1 MRLSILIVY
10 FYVFISFFTFSS
22 SFFEK
27 GILDFEKIEN
37 KKSRI
42 IELSGEWQYFDY
54 EIDYLKGIENNNFIM
69 IPNIKKSKEKSE
81 ADKNFTIALNI
92 KSLKPSTYYAIEIPY
107 IYADYKLKINDKITA
122 YQYSPKKRLFT
133 KSKYVEFYNEK
144 DNVEIVL
151 QLFPVSGYKAG
162 LKNSINFGERK
173 EILFKR
179 DFYMILNFGVIIFL
193 IFSIMYYLY
202 VKHKNIGKDYISY
215 IIFLTFFGIIFQIMN
230 FEFIEM
236 DYILRQKSKYI
247 LVLFMIYFLFS
258 FFIKF
263 FNIKTKNKKIK
274 SMVFII
280 TFLNLI
286 IPYKVAIYWDIIFV
300 VYLIFFLYLIFF
312 NLLSVLKNKKNSIPN
327 LASYFLILIFAV
339 SNYKY
344 YCSPVCF
351 NFAVLTFAVMQFFIF
366 ARRNYNIIK
375 EAEIIANDNKKMI
388 EHIEYLNN
396 NFEKEIKERTKNLE
410 QKNLILEK
418 IAKTDGLTGVYN
430 HKHIHEILENE
441 FKRAKRYRKKLS
453 VLMIDIDYFKNVND
467 NYGHQIGDRI
477 LVNIS
482 EIIKRTVRETD
493 VVGRYGGEEFIAVCC
508 ETDVE
513 GAYILAERIRTNIE
527 KLKFTENNL
536 SVTVSIGLA
545 ELNEEKE
552 PKKLVEKADKLLYEA
567 KKSGRNRTER

>member
-122 YQYSPKKRLFT
+122 YQYSTKKRLFT

-215 IIFLTFFGIIFQIMN
+215 IIFLTFLGIIFQIMN

-366 ARRNYNIIK
+366 VRRNYNIIK
-375 EAEIIANDNKKMI
+375 EAEVIANDNKKMI